1 MEVETQ
7 AENRVQKVNMEVAQN
22 GLSLENNFNNPLD
35 IGIRSH
41 KEVMP
46 MIKLYSVGRWGF
58 ITVGIGVIGA
68 FTLCITIRLVI
79 FIGYGI
85 IGLTI

>member
-1 MEVETQ
+1 MEVETH
-7 AENRVQKVNMEVAQN
+7 AENRVQKVNMVVAQN
-22 GLSLENNFNNPLD
+22 GYSLENNFNNPLD

-46 MIKLYSVGRWGF
+46 MIKLYSVGR
-58 ITVGIGVIGA
+58 GA
-68 FTLCITIRLVI
+68 FTLWITIWLVI
-79 FIGYGI
+79 CIGDGI